1 MYHNIKIIEGVK
13 GGIIMPIL
21 YLLIGLGL
29 VLMDIFL
36 KIKTLKENILKRT
49 LLILIGTISLYFLNK
64 SYLNVSIKTIF
75 YGLIIGIIFML
86 LHILIA
92 NGIKLNKKEINK
104 GLVYTSLLI
113 YLLELP
119 SEEFVYRGVIFISL
133 IKLFNPIVAIL
144 LTSLIF
150 LAIHIKTWDE
160 KFVWIG
166 SLILALVCA
175 MSVYF
180 TKSIWTAIIIHNLND
195 FGFLT
200 LVNSRNIFKD
210 KTVETADR

>member
-1 MYHNIKIIEGVK
+1 M
-13 GGIIMPIL
+13 
-21 YLLIGLGL
+21 
-29 VLMDIFL
+29 
-36 KIKTLKENILKRT
+36 
-49 LLILIGTISLYFLNK
+49 
-64 SYLNVSIKTIF
+64 
-75 YGLIIGIIFML
+75 
-86 LHILIA
+86 
-92 NGIKLNKKEINK
+92 
-104 GLVYTSLLI
+104 
-113 YLLELP
+113 
-119 SEEFVYRGVIFISL
+119 
-133 IKLFNPIVAIL
+133 KLFNPIVAIL

-166 SLILALVCA
+166 SLILSLVCA